1 MTHRM
6 FLRADKL
13 HKHGTKRPQ
22 NDWSLQIHERFH
34 IQPFHIGIGI
44 IYCTRPMPA
53 SNSRTEIHKQF
64 KTSEALAV
72 QLMIHHWGQ

>member
-1 MTHRM
+1 M

-34 IQPFHIGIGI
+34 IEPVIMNNIFTGL
-44 IYCTRPMPA
+44 
-53 SNSRTEIHKQF
+53 
-64 KTSEALAV
+64 SEQVSKWNL
-72 QLMIHHWGQ
+72 